1 MSGRYCCL
9 GSVILWS
16 VLAAAMTPA
25 YAAAGTA
32 ATADPRIA
40 AMKAHPRGPFSR
52 ILWFCKD
59 GQRLP
64 PTPSA
69 CVPYGGGAQ
78 HGEWSE
84 TTLALRAA
92 GYRIANVY
100 ADLEIDELL
109 AEQDAAGLLG
119 QMAVERFL
127 LRIDDGWILRRA
139 RSYRGALQEEGERA
153 GAQRLLRTLA
163 GSPRWSGPHYVT
175 LRSLAA
181 LLPHGADTASARA
194 VRQDSSNLLQRDA
207 GFLEIKNKIHVAP
220 DAGDAA
226 TVRAYAA
233 RRDDPAL
240 ATAFEKLAADID
252 ALYAVDTGAVLS
264 DLAARVAHSDAEL
277 AQALVAARTELAPQQ
292 PPPARFAASA
302 RLLAALRK
310 ALPRLGDAGLRLR
323 ALDAGLLVEA
333 EHFVAASA
341 VVDGLTPLDRTGR
354 IDLLRAS
361 VDALYGTGLVSAR
374 QHAALGATFA
384 ELGADSLD
392 LAAYRAHIDYLG
404 LVPGWGDRH
413 MQFAFGAAQQKL
425 ASIEPLA
432 LLFIQDQLRGSP
444 LFFYAA
450 IIDDLQRDANRLAG
464 VAHRLFDDDAGGGLR
479 ALNPGLAR
487 GVLRDGRGL
496 ALEDFTADGIYLL
509 PETIAELPPVA
520 GILTAGEGNP
530 LSHVQLLARNLG
542 IPNVAVASS
551 LLDTLGRHQGERVVL
566 AVSAGGGVHLRA
578 DGPEFDAVF
587 GQDAGPQHLIEP
599 ELDKLDLDQRELVDL
614 ADLRAGDSGRT
625 VGPKAAK
632 LGELKARYPDAVADG
647 VAIPF
652 GVFRALLD
660 RPAPDASGPMFDY
673 IVNGYRALEALPV
686 DSTERERATDAFR
699 QSIFDWVAATTLPDT
714 LVTGLRQRLESL
726 LGADGTY
733 GVFVRSDTNVE
744 DLPGFTGAGLN
755 LTVPNVVGFANI
767 VAAIPQV
774 WASPFTARA
783 FSWRQALMR
792 QPEHVYPAVLLLES
806 VDAAK
811 SGVLVTQDIDTG
823 DRAWI
828 SVAVNEGVG
837 GAVDGQSAESLR
849 IHLDSGRVRLMAQAS
864 APIRRQVDARG
875 GVTKLPASGAD
886 AVLEAPEIAKLIA
899 FVRELPSRFPA
910 IVDAAGAS
918 APADVEFGFVDG
930 ELRLFQLRPF
940 LDNAAA
946 RGNQY
951 LIDMDPTPVALAG
964 RLVDLTGRPE

>member
-1 MSGRYCCL
+1 MSTRYSCL
-9 GSVILWS
+9 GALILSVA
-16 VLAAAMTPA
+16 LAGAATPA
-25 YAAAGTA
+25 CAAGSSATA
-32 ATADPRIA
+32 ADPRIA
-40 AMKAHPRGPFSR
+40 AMKTHPRGPFSR

-84 TTLALRAA
+84 TTLALRAD

-100 ADLEIDELL
+100 ADLDIDQLL
-109 AEQDAAGLLG
+109 AEQDAAGALG
-119 QMAVERFL
+119 QMAIERFL

-163 GSPRWSGPHYVT
+163 ASTRWSGPHYLT
-175 LRSLAA
+175 WRTLAA

-207 GFLEIKNKIHVAP
+207 GFLAIKNKIHVAP

-233 RRDDPAL
+233 RHDDPAL
-240 ATAFEKLAADID
+240 TGAFEKLAADID
-252 ALYAVDTGAVLS
+252 ALYAVDTGTVLT
-264 DLAARVAHSDAEL
+264 DLATRLADSDAEL
-277 AQALVAARTELAPQQ
+277 AAALVTARSELAPDQ

-302 RLLAALRK
+302 RLLAALRT
-310 ALPRLGDAGLRLR
+310 ALPRLGDASLRLR

-341 VVDGLTPLDRTGR
+341 VVDQLGPLDRAGR
-354 IDLLRAS
+354 IALLRAS
-361 VDALYGTGLVSAR
+361 ADALYGTGLLSAR
-374 QHAALGATFA
+374 QHTALEATFA
-384 ELGADSLD
+384 ELTAASVD
-392 LAAYRAHIDYLG
+392 LAAYRAHMDYLG

-413 MQFAFGAAQQKL
+413 MQFAFGAAQEKL
-425 ASIEPLA
+425 AAIEPLA

-450 IIDDLQRDANRLAG
+450 IVDDLQRDANRLAG
-464 VAHRLFDDDAGGGLR
+464 VAHRLFDEDTGGGLR

-496 ALEDFTADGIYLL
+496 ALDEFSADGIYLL

-551 LLDTLGRHQGERVVL
+551 LLEELGRHQGERVVL

-578 DGPEFDAVF
+578 DGPDFDAVF
-587 GQDAGPQHLIEP
+587 GQDAGSQHLIEP
-599 ELDKLDLDQRELVDL
+599 ELDKLDLARRELVDL

-632 LGELKARYPDAVADG
+632 LGELKASYPDAVADG
-647 VAIPF
+647 VAVPF

-660 RPAPDASGPMFDY
+660 GPAPDDSGPMFDY
-673 IVNGYRALEALPV
+673 IVNGYRALEALPGGAA
-686 DSTERERATDAFR
+686 RERATDTFR
-699 QSIFDWVAATTLPDT
+699 QSIHDWVAASRLPDA
-714 LVTGLRQRLESL
+714 LVADLRQRLETR

-755 LTVPNVVGFANI
+755 LTVANVVGFANI
-767 VAAIPQV
+767 MAAIPQV

-823 DRAWI
+823 DRGWI

-875 GVTKLPASGAD
+875 GVAKLPASGAD
-886 AVLEAPEIAKLIA
+886 TVLETQEIAKLIA
-899 FVRELPSRFPA
+899 FVRELPTRFPA
-910 IVDAAGAS
+910 IVDATGAP

-930 ELRLFQLRPF
+930 ELHLFQLRPF
-940 LDNAAA
+940 LDNSAA

-951 LIDMDPTPVALAG
+951 LIDMDPTAAALAG
-964 RLVDLTGRPE
+964 RRVDLTSRPE